1 MNKENLQPKTPEAPV
16 MEMARQVLGRVKEM
30 DLTPDEK
37 EKVMAMIDE
46 AKGYESANQ
55 LSKALKKYQELLAY
69 LKNKKTAEVIGKK
82 LESELNLKEQYEE
95 QVQTLKKVGILKKL
109 KNGEWGMIDILG
121 NEQPIPSYEEIKARM
136 EVKVEMLDKKREQG
150 FTQLLLV
157 PIGMRLSEITEK
169 AGELI
174 VKKHGEGNLLATDGT
189 TKLELEMKDGQP
201 QPIYV
206 DDIYQDAD
214 VKGDL
219 VYGVKK
225 FDKDN
230 HGGRTKKE
238 LIEKTGGWQVMFIED
253 IPDLPKKG
261 AGQEIEGRKQLEAG
275 QSPEEYLAKIQTDE
289 QYANEEFTTP
299 EAQLAYFLY
308 YLQKHNQVID
318 DFEGNGRICW
328 NAGAFFKGAGLVP
341 RGNWVRRGRQFSLDG
356 ISPDGHR
363 DGVSARPSVI
373 I

>member
-1 MNKENLQPKTPEAPV
+1 
-16 MEMARQVLGRVKEM
+16 MEIARQVLGRVKEM

-95 QVQTLKKVGILKKL
+95 QVQTLKEVGILKKL
-109 KNGEWGMIDILG
+109 KNGEWGMKDILG
-121 NEQPIPSYEEIKARM
+121 NEQPIPSYDEILKRMNAKA
-136 EVKVEMLDKKREQG
+136 EILDKKREQG

-157 PIGMRLSEITEK
+157 PIGMKLSEITEK

-189 TKLELEMKDGQP
+189 KLELKMEDDQP
-201 QPIYV
+201 RPIYV

-225 FDKDN
+225 FDDN
-230 HGGRTKKE
+230 HGGKTKQE
-238 LIEKTGGWQVMFIED
+238 LINETGGWQILMIED
-253 IPDLPKKG
+253 MPDLPAEGK
-261 AGQEIEGRKQLEAG
+261 GQEIEGRKQLEAG
-275 QSPEEYLAKIQTDE
+275 QSPEEYLAKIQTEE
-289 QYANEEFTTP
+289 QYANEQFTTP
-299 EAQLAYFLY
+299 EAQLIYFME
-308 YLQKHNQVID
+308 YLQRNNQVID
-318 DFEGNGRICW
+318 DWDGKGNGCW
-328 NAGAFFKGAGLVP
+328 NAGAYFKGKGGVP
-341 RGNWVRRGRQFSLDG
+341 FGGWGRHDRQFLLGWSN
-356 ISPDGHR
+356 P
-363 DGVSARPSVI
+363 GVHGGAYGVRGSVRF
-373 I
+373 